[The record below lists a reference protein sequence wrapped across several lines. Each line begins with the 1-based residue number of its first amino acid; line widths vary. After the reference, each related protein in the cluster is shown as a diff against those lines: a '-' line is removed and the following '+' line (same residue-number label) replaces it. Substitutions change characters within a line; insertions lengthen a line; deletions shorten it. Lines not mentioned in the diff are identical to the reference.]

1 MKTSLESFLRGG
13 ISHTTVLILLL
24 LPMLLLG
31 MAAETTKAEVVDLSL
46 LVAAELPCTWPHP
59 RFAHFQ
65 INHYRRIG
73 LASPY
78 NIDILTIDGNTGTQL
93 DVPPHSVA
101 RPELGLPNSG
111 PFGHM
116 FTDKVPAW
124 RFGGE
129 ACVIDLRSLRD
140 AAAKGHSALIEKEHI
155 QAWERKHRPLVP
167 GDVVLFHSGYSD
179 RYYKPYPEGRR
190 FIASALEAETPAW
203 PDPSP
208 DCMEY
213 LASRGVRNLGT
224 DSPSMGPVPDLAE
237 PTHYAGLKHGM
248 IWTEG
253 ATGLA
258 QLPPTGSFYCMIGPK
273 HAGGPY
279 GEGRAFAVVGDPL
292 AARLINSARKKRVVD
307 LSVTLAPDLPVSWP
321 GFQAGNHRHPYY
333 KVDFWYAPTL
343 DIYQHTHILDSH
355 AGTHLV
361 PPAYTL
367 PPQGFDNRDYSPQ
380 VQTWLQEFEKKYGPR
395 LSSEVTTERVPLS
408 QTCGPSR
415 VIDVRHLVG
424 SVDRTQWPGSP
435 EITPAHI
442 QEYER
447 QHGDLRP
454 GDIVLFHSGHVTR
467 TFNPHNEGNACML
480 DPLRGKSE
488 GWPAPG
494 PDAVVYL
501 AGKGVRCIATDGPS
515 LGGVDPRKALMT
527 YWALG
532 NKGMAGVEFLTNLG
546 EVPEK
551 AYFLFA
557 AVKIKNGHGGPGR
570 AIALY

>member
-1 MKTSLESFLRGG
+1 MK
-13 ISHTTVLILLL
+13 HAVLLLAPLLL
-24 LPMLLLG
+24 LSLTTQLNG
-31 MAAETTKAEVVDLSL
+31 AEIVDLSL
-46 LVAAELPCTWPHP
+46 LVSPELPCTWPHP
-59 RFAHFQ
+59 RFPKFQ

-73 LASPY
+73 PDSAY
-78 NIDILTIDGNTGTQL
+78 NIDILTMDGNTGTQL

-116 FTDKVPAW
+116 FTEKVPAW
-124 RFGGE
+124 QFAGE

-140 AAAKGHSALIEKEHI
+140 AAPKGHSALIEKEHI
-155 QAWERKHRPLVP
+155 QAWEAEHRPLGP

-179 RYYKPYPEGRR
+179 RYYKPFPEGRR
-190 FIASALEAETPAW
+190 FIASALEGETPAW

-224 DSPSMGPVPDLAE
+224 DSPSMGPIPDLAE

-253 ATGLA
+253 ATGLG
-258 QLPPTGSFYCMIGPK
+258 QLPATGAFYCMIGPK

-292 AARLINSARKKRVVD
+292 AARLIDSVRKKRAVD
-307 LSVTLAPDLPVSWP
+307 LSVTLAPELPVTWP
-321 GFQAGNHRHPYY
+321 GDETGNHRHPYL
-333 KVDFWYAPTL
+333 KVDFWYAPSL
-343 DIYQHTHILDSH
+343 DLHHHTHILDSH

-361 PPAYTL
+361 PPAYAL
-367 PPQGFDNRDYSPQ
+367 PKPGFDHGSYSAK
-380 VQTWLQEFEKKYGPR
+380 VQGWLREFEDKYGSR
-395 LSSEVTTERVPLS
+395 LHSDITAEKVPLS
-408 QTCGPSR
+408 QTSGPER

-424 SVDRTQWPGSP
+424 STASSQWPASP
-435 EITPAHI
+435 EITPVEI
-442 QEYER
+442 KEYEQR
-447 QHGDLRP
+447 SGELQP

-467 TFNPHNEGNACML
+467 YFKPHQDGNACMV
-480 DPLRGKSE
+480 DPLQGKSE

-494 PDAVVYL
+494 PDAIVYL
-501 AGKGVRCIATDGPS
+501 GQKGVRCVATDGPT

-532 NKGMAGVEFLTNLG
+532 NRRMVGVEFLANLG
-546 EVPEK
+546 ELPDK

-557 AVKIKNGHGGPGR
+557 PVKIKGCHGGPGR
-570 AIALY
+570 AIGLY